1 MIVLNR
7 IQRLPFERWPIPLH
21 LGGIAVMLAV
31 VAALS
36 WGWARHKQQQLVRQT
51 AEWSALRAR
60 LQGMQ
65 APLPSSSVQ
74 LASQLP
80 AAKDVQ
86 NVLRDI
92 VGWAKT
98 HALRIESLEVQSTA
112 STPQTWGHISIPMSV
127 QAEYAPFKAWLG
139 DLLARYP
146 GLTVQTLTLHP
157 QAASSGG
164 PVEAQ
169 LTMQVFVRD

>member
-51 AEWSALRAR
+51 AEWSALRVR

-65 APLPSSSVQ
+65 VPVPSSSAQ

-98 HALRIESLEVQSTA
+98 HALHIESLEVHSTA
-112 STPQTWGHISIPMSV
+112 STPQTWGYISIPMSV
-127 QAEYAPFKAWLG
+127 QAEYAPFKAWLA

-146 GLTVQTLTLHP
+146 GLTVQTLTVHP
-157 QAASSGG
+157 AVASGSG